1 VDATIA
7 GVEVTLIMTVV
18 NVAAT
23 YFAFRWIDNLGRRK
37 LAFGGFAGMAIS
49 AVVAAVG
56 IGALD
61 GIPKL
66 AVTMIGLDA
75 FIAAFAIGV
84 GGTGW
89 LIQGEYFPTQIRGQ
103 AAAIGAAVDWVANY
117 VLIEAF
123 PAWERSIGLA
133 WVLVC
138 FAALCA
144 AALVFVLVFVPE
156 TKGLSVEEITALFD
170 KQAGSGWRIVEPV
183 SPRELAH
190 PQTR

>member
-1 VDATIA
+1 
-7 GVEVTLIMTVV
+7 M
-18 NVAAT
+18 
-23 YFAFRWIDNLGRRK
+23 
-37 LAFGGFAGMAIS
+37 GGYVGMAVS
-49 AVVAAVG
+49 AIIAAIG
-56 IGALD
+56 IGMLN

-66 AVTMIGLDA
+66 TVTMIGLDA

-89 LIQGEYFPTQIRGQ
+89 LIQGEYFPTVIRGQ

-117 VLIEAF
+117 ALIEAF

-144 AALVFVLVFVPE
+144 AALVFVLLFVPE
-156 TKGLSVEEITALFD
+156 TKGMSVEEITALFEQEAD
-170 KQAGSGWRIVEPV
+170 RGGVVAPSKPQAIAQPRHA
-183 SPRELAH
+183 SPR
-190 PQTR
+190 TT